1 MKMIGKVLTLLC
13 PYTFV
18 VGATTGAPGIYTGK
32 AEKEIGVSQRYLYKG
47 KASDYFREIE
57 NASLRHAEED
67 RIKSDV
73 AEVIS
78 KIDSAPSDE
87 EISDAFMVAPNDTDA
102 TSIPLHLQ
110 ARYAPNAFD
119 QSEVSKEE
127 TDLLQ
132 ASGMSEEDLG
142 KLNNAE
148 KRILAMEEYNASGL
162 FQAEQT
168 ASKKVWH
175 KISGLWESDGNPD
188 FNLDNQLALDGF
200 SSEDK
205 ESFFK
210 GITTERDYNYVK
222 QGLQKERALK
232 NFYNSLSGVDAFTAF
247 IGQGLAECATLVA
260 ESAAGIKTI
269 KSLAAMNPTVVD
281 RLQKLLKR

>member
-1 MKMIGKVLTLLC
+1 MI
-13 PYTFV
+13 
-18 VGATTGAPGIYTGK
+18 
-32 AEKEIGVSQRYLYKG
+32 
-47 KASDYFREIE
+47 
-57 NASLRHAEED
+57 
-67 RIKSDV
+67 
-73 AEVIS
+73 
-78 KIDSAPSDE
+78 
-87 EISDAFMVAPNDTDA
+87 APNDTDA
-102 TSIPLHLQ
+102 TSLPLHLQ

-162 FQAEQT
+162 FNAEQA

-175 KISGLWESDGNPD
+175 KISGLWKSDGNPD
-188 FNLDNQLALDGF
+188 FNLNNQLALDGF

-205 ESFFK
+205 ENFFK

-232 NFYNSLSGVDAFTAF
+232 NYYDSLSGVDAFVAF
-247 IGQGLAECATLVA
+247 MGKGLTEGATLLTEGAVGA
-260 ESAAGIKTI
+260 MTI
-269 KSLAAMNPTVVD
+269 KSLAAINSAVVD
-281 RLQKLLKR
+281 RL